1 MGKRFISFCNTLKK
15 KREKEKGRGNEIKEI
30 MMAKEII
37 DTGRNE
43 TEMDLEKYT
52 EMVLKLDQ
60 DTIREMNKIQKE
72 LKIATAGDLLKS
84 SHSVHSLGMKM
95 ILTKNLL

>member
-1 MGKRFISFCNTLKK
+1 
-15 KREKEKGRGNEIKEI
+15 

-43 TEMDLEKYT
+43 VEMDLEKYT
-52 EMVLKLDQ
+52 EMVLKLDEAQ

-72 LKIATAGDLLKS
+72 LKIATAAAQPVERRLFRK
-84 SHSVHSLGMKM
+84 
-95 ILTKNLL
+95 